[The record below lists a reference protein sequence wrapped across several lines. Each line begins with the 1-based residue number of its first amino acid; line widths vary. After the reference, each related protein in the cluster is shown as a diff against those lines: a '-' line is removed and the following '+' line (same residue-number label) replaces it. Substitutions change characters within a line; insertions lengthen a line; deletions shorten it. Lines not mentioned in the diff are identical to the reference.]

1 LFFSVAL
8 LRFFQNMVAHEV
20 RHCDAKWETS
30 MKKSNWKVFSV
41 GAVIASLTLAAC
53 GATAS
58 LNSAISSVS
67 ASPYVQVHFTAS
79 FSGAGSQKVES
90 TISTLSYDVIE
101 SSTSGQPLSQSTGN
115 VNAEIDVNVGS
126 QALASIR
133 VIGENFYLEVNP
145 QALASLPN
153 VNLPSQTVAAIELL
167 LDNRWF
173 EIPASLITA
182 NEPAKPTGAQTAKE
196 QAIVQQIVNDLTT
209 VIEANPYSTLPG
221 GGFSQ
226 TGTLQ
231 SIISAVLP
239 TVEKLDSSVTD
250 PGKVPGTYTV
260 AMTMSGSTATGAS
273 ISITAP
279 NGTSGNET
287 AEIDA
292 TIAHAA
298 ITVSAPTDAT
308 TITPAIIAQLEG
320 QVAAAQ

>member
-1 LFFSVAL
+1 
-8 LRFFQNMVAHEV
+8 M
-20 RHCDAKWETS
+20 
-30 MKKSNWKVFSV
+30 SNWKIFSV

-67 ASPYVQVHFTAS
+67 ASEYLQVHFTAS
-79 FSGAGSQKVES
+79 ISGADAQKAEP
-90 TISTLSYDVIE
+90 ILSTLSYDVIE
-101 SSTSGQPLSQSTGN
+101 SSTSGQPLSQSTGQ

-126 QALASIR
+126 QALVSIR
-133 VIGENFYLEVNP
+133 DVGTNFYFEVNA
-145 QALASLPN
+145 QALASLPS
-153 VNLPSQTVAAIELL
+153 VNLPSQTIAAIELL

-173 EIPASLITA
+173 EVPASLITA
-182 NEPAKPTGAQTAKE
+182 NEPTPPTAAQTAKY
-196 QAIVQQIVNDLTT
+196 QAIVQEIINDLTS
-209 VIEANPYSTLPG
+209 VIEANNYTTLPG

-231 SIISAVLP
+231 SIITAVLP
-239 TVEKLDSSVTD
+239 TVEKLDSSAPN

-260 AMTMSGSTATGAS
+260 AIKMSGSTATGAS

-279 NGTSGNET
+279 NGSLGDST

-298 ITVSAPTDAT
+298 ITVSAPADAT

-320 QVAAAQ
+320 SVAAA

>member
-1 LFFSVAL
+1 
-8 LRFFQNMVAHEV
+8 M
-20 RHCDAKWETS
+20 KWEAS
-30 MKKSNWKVFSV
+30 MKKSNWKIFSV

-67 ASPYVQVHFTAS
+67 ASQYVQVHFTAS
-79 FSGAGSQKVES
+79 MSGADSQKVEP
-90 TISTLSYDVIE
+90 ILSTLSYDIIE
-101 SSTSGQPLSQSTGN
+101 SSTTGQSLSQSTGN
-115 VNAEIDVNVGS
+115 INAEIDVNVGS

-133 VIGENFYLEVNP
+133 YIGTNFYFEVNA
-145 QALASLPN
+145 QALASLPS
-153 VNLPSQTVAAIELL
+153 VNLPSATIATIELL

-173 EIPASLITA
+173 EVPASLIAA
-182 NEPAKPTGAQTAKE
+182 NEPAQPTTAQIAKE
-196 QAIVQQIVNDLTT
+196 QAIVQEIVNDLTS
-209 VIEANPYSTLPG
+209 VIEANQYTTLPG

-231 SIISAVLP
+231 SIVTAVLP
-239 TVEKLDSSVTD
+239 TVEKLDGNAPD

-260 AMTMSGSTATGAS
+260 AIKMSGSSATGAS

-279 NGTSGNET
+279 NGSLGNST

-298 ITVSAPTDAT
+298 ITVSAPVDAT

-320 QVAAAQ
+320 SVAAA